1 MQTWPA
7 RRPNSKPRPTAE
19 QQELAKIY
27 QGQGLSPDLAQQ
39 VAAQLSMHDRLPVH
53 ARDELGIDVGALA
66 RPVQASAVSAT
77 SFVVG
82 ALLPVLIIALAP
94 ASGRMALTVAA
105 TLVGLVVLGTVGAR
119 LGGAPPRRAAIRVL
133 AGGALALLIAARNR
147 AAHRQCAI

>member
-1 MQTWPA
+1 
-7 RRPNSKPRPTAE
+7 
-19 QQELAKIY
+19 
-27 QGQGLSPDLAQQ
+27 
-39 VAAQLSMHDRLPVH
+39 MHDRLAVH

-66 RPVQASAVSAT
+66 RPVQASAVSAA

-94 ASGRMALTVAA
+94 ASVRMALTVAA

-133 AGGALALLIAARNR
+133 AGGALTLAIALGIGQLTGS
-147 AAHRQCAI
+147 AI